1 MFKLCFFYGW
11 LVSVMVGLPR
21 WLVIVNKIYNFE
33 AYIFVC
39 PVVYMLFGGLFLCVF
54 CEYLPWVV
62 LSIWLQDTSLAFHTL
77 QIHFKMVFYDKQ
89 KWKSWTLLLI
99 MLMVWVHQGLND
111 LKFFFI
117 YKAKFKKMASSFYK
131 KPIQSQKAPGN
142 SGRILAKIMIYFLVM
157 ALPIHVVWQLVFVV
171 ILIIMLRK
179 RFQIQMDAIYWWK

>member
-89 KWKSWTLLLI
+89 KWKS
-99 MLMVWVHQGLND
+99 
-111 LKFFFI
+111 
-117 YKAKFKKMASSFYK
+117 
-131 KPIQSQKAPGN
+131 
-142 SGRILAKIMIYFLVM
+142 
-157 ALPIHVVWQLVFVV
+157 
-171 ILIIMLRK
+171 
-179 RFQIQMDAIYWWK
+179 